1 MSRSG
6 RVDIKTFRLIMGK
19 FRDTTTGIPAVKGLF
34 KPVNAVIGLEPSW
47 LNLENYI
54 AMRKYVDGMWQL
66 LKEASAEP
74 TKCTELVP
82 GGPLYMEFVDAS
94 GEDSGGVWM
103 GGKFDL

>member
-1 MSRSG
+1 
-6 RVDIKTFRLIMGK
+6 
-19 FRDTTTGIPAVKGLF
+19 
-34 KPVNAVIGLEPSW
+34 
-47 LNLENYI
+47 
-54 AMRKYVDGMWQL
+54 MRKYVDGMWQL